1 MVFWLLILPSA
12 GFSLVSGRPHITSRC
27 TVSPLVSMVAVSKL
41 SVTAR
46 NVEMTDPLR
55 AFADAKLSKPIERHD
70 GMLAAVTLTLKVQHR
85 GLHDTD
91 HIGYDAHRAE
101 VSATCTDGHIVRV
114 CSETD
119 DMYASIDESS
129 DLLMRKLRKY
139 KERKIDVKLERK
151 AAGKAERERI
161 ATDIDD
167 DDDDD
172 EPTPL
177 RVPTATA
184 APPQQPTPAPRPA
197 PPLDWSLVRKKRFP
211 MPPMTVEEAVL
222 CLEYIDHDFYVF
234 RDASTSEVSVIY
246 RRNSGGVGLIQPE
259 ED

>member
-1 MVFWLLILPSA
+1 VTSNPSQIPQFPFRAKQSGKSIIKGHQSTIMVVWLLTLPSA

-101 VSATCTDGHIVRV
+101 VSATCTDGH
-114 CSETD
+114 SD
-119 DMYASIDESS
+119 D
-129 DLLMRKLRKY
+129 
-139 KERKIDVKLERK
+139 
-151 AAGKAERERI
+151 
-161 ATDIDD
+161 T
-167 DDDDD
+167 
-172 EPTPL
+172 
-177 RVPTATA
+177 
-184 APPQQPTPAPRPA
+184 
-197 PPLDWSLVRKKRFP
+197 
-211 MPPMTVEEAVL
+211 
-222 CLEYIDHDFYVF
+222 
-234 RDASTSEVSVIY
+234 RDP
-246 RRNSGGVGLIQPE
+246 NSGT
-259 ED
+259 